1 MWAVKWIRDNTHGV
15 SQTAGMPT
23 HVRPSFAFTGSTM
36 RVNMTGSVSPM
47 SGVMRLPAVHIG
59 ARGRNAN
66 ALLRTVNL
74 RQRLQP

>member
-1 MWAVKWIRDNTHGV
+1 
-15 SQTAGMPT
+15 
-23 HVRPSFAFTGSTM
+23 
-36 RVNMTGSVSPM
+36 M

-74 RQRLQP
+74 RTVNLRQRLQP